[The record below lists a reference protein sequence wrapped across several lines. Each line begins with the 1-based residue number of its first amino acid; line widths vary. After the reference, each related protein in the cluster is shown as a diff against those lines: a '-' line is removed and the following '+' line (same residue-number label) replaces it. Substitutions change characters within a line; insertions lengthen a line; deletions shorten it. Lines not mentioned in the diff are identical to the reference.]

1 MTATVSSTSHQCM
14 CFVHCK
20 LCVEVPKFPLPSFLC
35 AIYDISPYIP
45 LPSLYPAPPLPPVR
59 GLREAG
65 ERVRQGSPGL
75 PDIRLRRQVS
85 NNVCLFVGL
94 RRPSLLWLCRT
105 CPPAAWLGDGVQ
117 PHCTDCTIASDVCL
131 FKTPHCCGLAITALL
146 LRHWVMALNHTAW
159 AAVQSL
165 HNPQ

>member
-1 MTATVSSTSHQCM
+1 MHSVVTMNWTRHSGRVCDSICCSA
-14 CFVHCK
+14 
-20 LCVEVPKFPLPSFLC
+20 PFPLPLSL
-35 AIYDISPYIP
+35 SP
-45 LPSLYPAPPLPPVR
+45 YPAPPLPPVR